1 MEGSPLP
8 FPSPSRRRA
17 RRAVLPAAVM
27 LLLVASTAAIAAQP
41 PDVPGGTVDVQIL
54 SINDFHGNL
63 EPPAGSS
70 GRIGTINA
78 GGVEYLATHVRALEA
93 TNPNTV
99 VVSAGDLI
107 GASPLLSALFHD
119 EPSIEAM
126 NLVGLDFNAVG
137 NHEFDEGAA
146 ELIRM
151 QEGGCH
157 PVDGCLDG
165 DDFAGADF
173 RFLAANVVR
182 EDNGKTLFPA
192 YKVRSFA
199 GAKVAF
205 IGIVLEGTPTIVT
218 PSGVAGLT
226 FLDEAE
232 TVNALI
238 PELKAK
244 GVESVVVLIH
254 EGGAQAAPAPYNGCV
269 GISGAIVDIVNRFNP
284 EVDAVLSGHTHNA
297 YNCTINN
304 MLVTSGSSFGRIV
317 TDVDLTIDRATQE
330 VVSMSAENK
339 IVTRDVAK
347 AADETALIAKYNAIA
362 APLANRIIGSITA
375 TITRTDNAAG
385 ESALG
390 DVIADAQF
398 DATNDPGL
406 GDAVVAFMNPGGIR
420 ADLTYASSA
429 AGEGDGNVTYGE
441 SFTVQPFGNSLVTMT
456 LTGAQI
462 ERVLEEQ
469 FAGCTLAT
477 ARILQ
482 VSTGFTYTWSTSGP
496 VCGKVDP
503 TTVKIN
509 GVTVDPAAS
518 YRVTVNSFLA
528 DGGDSFPTLKLGTDR
543 LGGAVDTDAL
553 EAYFVANSP
562 VAPGPQNRITQVP

>member
-1 MEGSPLP
+1 MRHSMSRSRVAIGSALAVV
-8 FPSPSRRRA
+8 FAMTVGMGVVAATPSGG
-17 RRAVLPAAVM
+17 PA
-27 LLLVASTAAIAAQP
+27 
-41 PDVPGGTVDVQIL
+41 TVDVQLL

-78 GGVEYLATHVRALEA
+78 GGVEYLATHVRNLEA

-119 EPSIEAM
+119 EPTIEAM
-126 NLVGLDFNAVG
+126 NLIGLDFNAVG

-192 YKVRSFA
+192 YKIRSFA

-254 EGGAQAAPAPYNGCV
+254 EGGAQVAPAPYNGCT
-269 GISGAIVDIVNRFNP
+269 GISGAIVDIVNNFDD
-284 EVDAVLSGHTHNA
+284 EVDAVLSGHTHQA
-297 YNCTINN
+297 YNCTIDNK
-304 MLVTSGSSFGRIV
+304 LVTSGSSFGRIV
-317 TDVDLTIDRATQE
+317 TDVNLTIDRATQE
-330 VVSMSAENK
+330 VVTMSANNV

-347 AADETALIAKYNAIA
+347 AADETALMAKYDAIA
-362 APLANRIIGSITA
+362 APLRNRIIGSISSDILRA
-375 TITRTDNAAG
+375 QNAAG
-385 ESALG
+385 ESTLG

-398 DATNDPGL
+398 DATNDPGF
-406 GDAVVAFMNPGGIR
+406 GDAVAAFMNPGGIR
-420 ADLTYASSA
+420 TDLVYSQISG
-429 AGEGDGNVTYGE
+429 GELPGQVTYGE
-441 SFTVQPFGNSLVTMT
+441 SFNVQPFGNSLVTMT

-482 VSTGFTYTWSTSGP
+482 VSTGFTYTWSASGP
-496 VCGKVDP
+496 VCEKVDP
-503 TTVKIN
+503 TTVRIN

-562 VAPGPQNRITQVP
+562 VAPGPQNRITLVP